1 MSKQLKKKM
10 LCEFRSFRLQS
21 TMFQPIFVPVGLAH
35 KSLSNARNS
44 ASPRPTLNSFK
55 SDFPFFSDRISFFG
69 AQNEREQCYI
79 LLCVKRKKIDIKVF
93 KATQ

>member
-1 MSKQLKKKM
+1 MSKQLKKKA
-10 LCEFRSFRLQS
+10 LCEFGNFRLQS
-21 TMFQPIFVPVGLAH
+21 TMFQPIFVPVGLAD
-35 KSLSNARNS
+35 KSLRNARNS

-55 SDFPFFSDRISFFG
+55 SDFR

-93 KATQ
+93 KATE